1 MPSKQ
6 ASWFANV
13 NPNVF
18 LGTVIIIALFLAVVV
33 IAPSSF
39 ELLTQQL
46 ILLVGSMSYRL
57 PSFLSYSFIL
67 PVLRLDVLN

>member
-1 MPSKQ
+1 MEISM
-6 ASWFANV
+6 WM
-13 NPNVF
+13 F
-18 LGTVIIIALFLAVVV
+18 LLIAVIMAVVV
-33 IAPSSF
+33 GRAGTLLKESSGS
-39 ELLTQQL
+39 L